1 MQISKTKIIMG
12 IDPGLAITGYGLILQ
27 KRNKITFLECGTITS
42 APKEPFGQRLNKIQL
57 ELNKIIKKYKPH
69 TIAIEKL
76 FFAKNVKTV
85 LKVGEARG
93 IAMLTAWQSK
103 RIIKEFT
110 PLQVKQALTG
120 YGFASKTQI
129 QKMVKQILHLN
140 KIPKPDDAADALAI
154 AMCCAQTKEFT

>member
-1 MQISKTKIIMG
+1 MLISKTKIIMG

-27 KRNKITFLECGTITS
+27 KKSKLTFLKCGVITS
-42 APKEPFGQRLNKIQL
+42 APEEPFGQRLNKIQL

-76 FFAKNVKTV
+76 FFAKNVKTA

-93 IAMLTAWQSK
+93 IAILTAWQSK
-103 RIIKEFT
+103 QAIKEFT
-110 PLQVKQALTG
+110 PLQVKQAITG

-129 QKMVKQILHLN
+129 QKMVKQTLHLN

-154 AMCCAQTKEFT
+154 AMCCAQTKEFN